1 MSFIKSLK
9 DAVLKDFGSVKV
21 YEFGGSDSLDAA
33 LTEIIGNYPISGWAV
48 NTECDMMY
56 LVVSGKAKFYFKDE
70 SYKNIKKDSA
80 VFISKGVPY
89 RVEVLGSKPLRVWM
103 PSSPHWSLSQY
114 KQFE

>member
-21 YEFGGSDSLDAA
+21 YEFSGSESLDAA
-33 LTEIIGNYPISGWAV
+33 LAELTGNYPLSGWAV

-56 LVVSGKAKFYFKDE
+56 LVVSGEAKFYFKDE

-89 RVEVLGSKPLRVWM
+89 RVKVTSREPLRVWM
-103 PSSPHWSLSQY
+103 PSSPHWTPSQY
-114 KQFE
+114 KQ